1 VAHYLS
7 LLMAK
12 PKKDVYLHIRIGI
25 DIKSALQ
32 VLADK
37 DERILSDYIRREL
50 EKLIRQNPTGIESIT
65 LQDGIQESEN
75 DG

>member
-1 VAHYLS
+1 
-7 LLMAK
+7 MAK